1 MNKDKTIHI
10 ISQAHLDLAWLWSW
24 QKSYS
29 EAINNVR
36 TVVRLM
42 ETYPS
47 LTFTYSNAV
56 IYQWMKDSAP
66 GLFCKIQKLVKE
78 GRWELIGGWLVEAD
92 CNLPSGESFIRQAL
106 YGKNFFQHNFEQKV
120 NTGYCP
126 DAFGH
131 CGGLPQILKQ
141 TGYEYYVFSKPRLDD
156 SFPHLFQWEST
167 DGSRIPTWRIYGAY
181 ATGPDSTPET
191 LEKEIYYAAENNFP
205 PNCNHTALMLGLGDH
220 GGGPSEAQIK
230 AILDL
235 AKREDLPN
243 IKFSTFRELFANLR
257 NDISFD
263 DLPVIKGEIQPH
275 NIGCYSANGKIKHLN
290 RKTEIEL
297 SMAETVETVARLNY
311 EIPTQHSKLKEAW
324 ESLLFNQFHDILAGT
339 CIEQCYDDAAES
351 IGSAIQTA
359 KKITTSR
366 LHMISGS
373 VDTSKFKYNGL
384 FAFNPIPAARHEYI
398 SLDMF
403 TAIDGCEGPVIK
415 SVIDPETKKHL
426 PVQWVNADAPYG
438 PWLREWKKLLV
449 PVELPPCGY
458 KVFELSADEPDD
470 TNIPTPLVQ
479 WGKSTDKLGIKNI
492 IDNCGNPC
500 FEDDI
505 SLIVC
510 DDYSDTFGHNRTSF
524 LGEKKYL
531 SPEKEYILEQGPLRY
546 HNRLTGIFNRSN
558 INMQILTYP
567 EKNYIDIEISG
578 NWQEHNSILKLEL
591 PTALSDSKAFFQM
604 PFECIE
610 RTADGSE
617 VPGHSW
623 CALSGKLN
631 GKNYNIGIINS
642 GIYSFDA
649 VDNTMHLTLRRSVQ
663 APHYNE
669 LQYSEEQ
676 GKKFLDQGEFT
687 ENLRIIMWE
696 EAWDSTFISKVAN
709 EFQLKSYV
717 LMDTIHDG
725 TKDLLE
731 SFLHLDAQTTVIS
744 SLKTAESGNAVIIR
758 LVETGGC
765 YDTANII
772 SKSSDFNFQLKLNPY
787 QVRTVR
793 LNPYGNDWE
802 IEFINALEKGK

>member
-1 MNKDKTIHI
+1 MKNKTIHI

-24 QKSYS
+24 QESYS
-29 EAINNVR
+29 EAINNIR

-47 LTFTYSNAV
+47 LTFSYSNAV
-56 IYQWMKDSAP
+56 IYQWFKDSAP
-66 GLFCKIQKLVKE
+66 ELFCKIQKLVKE
-78 GRWELIGGWLVEAD
+78 GRWELVGGWLAEAD

-106 YGKNFFQHNFEQKV
+106 YGKDFFQRHFGQNV

-141 TGYEYYVFSKPRLDD
+141 TGYEYYVFSKPRLDK
-156 SFPHLFQWEST
+156 SFPHLFQWESA
-167 DGSRIPTWRIYGAY
+167 DGSRIPTWRIYGGY
-181 ATGPDSTPET
+181 ATGPESTPET
-191 LEKEIYYAAENNFP
+191 LEKEVYYAAENNFP

-235 AKREDLPN
+235 AKRKDLPN
-243 IKFSTFRELFANLR
+243 IKFSTFRELFANLH
-257 NDISFD
+257 NDISFE

-297 SMAETVETVARLNY
+297 SMAETVETIAALNY
-311 EIPTQHSKLKEAW
+311 ETAPLPSKLKEAW

-339 CIEQCYDDAAES
+339 CIEHCYDDAFGS
-351 IGSAIQTA
+351 IGSASQTA

-373 VDTSKFKYNGL
+373 VDTSTFKYNGL
-384 FAFNPIPAARHEYI
+384 FAFNPIPASRHEYI

-403 TAIDGCEGPVIK
+403 TAIDGCEGPIIK
-415 SVIDPETKKHL
+415 SVIDPETGKHL
-426 PVQWVNADAPYG
+426 PVQWVDADAPYG

-449 PVELPPCGY
+449 SVKLPPCGY
-458 KVFELSADEPDD
+458 KVFELSADEPDN
-470 TNIPTPLVQ
+470 TNIPVPRIQ
-479 WGKSTDKLGIKNI
+479 WEKSVDKLGIKNK
-492 IDNCGNPC
+492 C
-500 FEDDI
+500 FRDEI

-510 DDYSDTFGHNRTSF
+510 DDYSDTFGHDRTSF
-524 LGEKKYL
+524 LGEKKYF
-531 SPEKEYILEQGPLRY
+531 SPGKEYILEDGPLRY
-546 HNRLTGIFNRSN
+546 RNRLTGIFNRSDAD
-558 INMQILTYP
+558 MQIFTYP
-567 EKNYIDIEISG
+567 DKNYIDMEISG
-578 NWQEHNSILKLEL
+578 NWQEQNRLLKLEL

-610 RTADGSE
+610 RKANGSE

-623 CALSGKLN
+623 SALSGKLD

-669 LQYSEEQ
+669 LCYSEEQ
-676 GKKFLDQGEFT
+676 GKKFLDQGSFT
-687 ENLRIIMWE
+687 EQLRIIMWE
-696 EAWDSTFISKVAN
+696 GAWDSAFISKAAAK
-709 EFQLKSYV
+709 FQFKSYV
-717 LMDTIHDG
+717 LMDTIHEG
-725 TKDLLE
+725 TKALLE
-731 SFLHLDAQTTVIS
+731 SFLQLNAETSVINT
-744 SLKTAESGNAVIIR
+744 LKTAEDDNGFILR
-758 LVETGGC
+758 LAETGGD
-765 YDTANII
+765 YDTANIT
-772 SKSSDFNFQLKLNPY
+772 SKSSNFNFELKLKPY
-787 QVRTVR
+787 QVLTVKLSHCNNNWR
-793 LNPYGNDWE
+793 MNIID
-802 IEFINALEKGK
+802 ALE